1 MELPEELVG
10 IEDELDMADEP
21 EPEVP
26 GTETDDDGERQEDEP
41 ERQKFVLL
49 SVGDAEFALH
59 VNAVQRL
66 VDVTEQ
72 TRVPRTSESIDGI
85 TDLRGAITAVI
96 DPRTLFDLPPSD
108 GEVETEELVVF
119 STGQGEGH
127 AGIRVDEVLGVEPI
141 PVTHV
146 ILDAEEVDA
155 DRETVSSLLDDPLV
169 AGLLREDGDGQHE
182 YRQVVD
188 ADAVLDAAS
197 EASV

>member
-10 IEDELDMADEP
+10 IEDELEMDDEP
-21 EPEVP
+21 APEVP
-26 GTETDDDGERQEDEP
+26 GDEIEDDEDEEDGP
-41 ERQKFVLL
+41 EREKFVML
-49 SVGDAEFALH
+49 SVADAEFALH

-96 DPRTLFDLPPSD
+96 DPRTLFDLSPKDSD
-108 GEVETEELVVF
+108 VETEELVVF
-119 STGQGEGH
+119 ATGAAEGH
-127 AGIRVDEVLGVEPI
+127 AGIRVDEVLGVEAV

-146 ILDAEEVDA
+146 VLEADDVGA
-155 DRETVSSLLDDPLV
+155 DRETVVSLLDDPLV
-169 AGLLREDGDGQHE
+169 AGLIREDGDGAE
-182 YRQVVD
+182 RYRQVVD